1 MRVLKTMKF
10 KSAFSMSE
18 FLRINRVDEG
28 DIKDAEFHGDDITLH
43 YYVNIE
49 EDR

>member
-28 DIKDAEFHGDDITLH
+28 DIKDAEFHGDDITLR

-49 EDR
+49 EE